1 MSETSRRFQI
11 VVGVDLS
18 EYAPTVLL
26 HAADQAARHDHP
38 TLHLLTAVSDD
49 HGVWR
54 HPTEAALAE
63 VEADARTK
71 LFGLAQRVLEDAMP
85 DDAKDRWAV
94 RLYVRRGRPDE
105 QLVDLA
111 AEVEADLLV
120 VGRFG
125 HSHGRRRLR
134 RVGSVADTV
143 VVAADCPVLVVHP
156 PRERGSQDA
165 QCPDCVKIRRDTA
178 GETWFCS
185 RHHGDRV
192 GHTMSLIGGPLG
204 RGGTMW

>member
-71 LFGLAQRVLEDAMP
+71 LFGLAETMRTDAGR
-85 DDAKDRWAV
+85 AEAT
-94 RLYVRRGRPDE
+94 RR
-105 QLVDLA
+105 
-111 AEVEADLLV
+111 ADVMRTLL
-120 VGRFG
+120 
-125 HSHGRRRLR
+125 
-134 RVGSVADTV
+134 T
-143 VVAADCPVLVVHP
+143 
-156 PRERGSQDA
+156 Q
-165 QCPDCVKIRRDTA
+165 
-178 GETWFCS
+178 
-185 RHHGDRV
+185 
-192 GHTMSLIGGPLG
+192 LG
-204 RGGTMW
+204 RELGVPLQD